1 MDILNKRQSDFT
13 TDDVIDSKDMMLM
26 DVEITDPEVAE
37 DFKAMSMAKIAST
50 NRILRDSIL
59 H

>member
-1 MDILNKRQSDFT
+1 
-13 TDDVIDSKDMMLM
+13 MLM
-26 DVEITDPEVAE
+26 DVEINDPDIAE

-50 NRILRDSIL
+50 NRIMRDSIL